1 MAKQPSQPGYRRIV
15 AKFGTNLLTAGTDT
29 LDIAAMTALVA
40 QVVRLSDEGREVL
53 IVSSGAIAAGR
64 ERLGAGGR
72 RRDIPYR
79 QVLAAVGQAHLM
91 QTTTSSSR
99 ARARRRRRRC

>member
-53 IVSSGAIAAGR
+53 IVSRAPSRRGANAWVRAAGDATSR
-64 ERLGAGGR
+64 TDRCWRRWGR
-72 RRDIPYR
+72 R
-79 QVLAAVGQAHLM
+79 
-91 QTTTSSSR
+91 T
-99 ARARRRRRRC
+99 